1 MKSFLTLV
9 FSCLLLVLSA
19 QLYRDQVQVILD
31 HQYLGDIQFADLDL
45 DGDLDFIGN
54 RFGYNGSY
62 LAFFN
67 QDGNGNFSLPVP
79 FGDTTW
85 WDLPDLAIN
94 FALSDLDN
102 DGDPDLVP
110 GNIAAGTNPYW
121 PNDGSGNFATS
132 GQVSTSDEVRDDHF
146 FRIADLDNDGLEDI
160 VILRRNTR
168 QIFLNRNQGGGQDF
182 AYSLLYDAF
191 DDFSTEYPSDFLV
204 FDYDQDGD
212 LDLGFISYNT
222 FFSEFESENIYFTL
236 YEQTCSLC
244 FEQKSRTIVDEA
256 LKNILGGKVQ
266 ATDLDEDGYP
276 DLIVNYHKSDEP
288 NFARNY
294 LRLLKNEDGTGDFTL
309 AFHEDDVI
317 GITNGDVDQDGAP
330 DLFWALDPDST
341 SNTGGEAG
349 YFWAENLGNFSFQE
363 YFVDNLY
370 SGEQLFIL
378 DLNQDNQLDLITL
391 RGFNTGSVFQ
401 RRGNPDLSFSS
412 PELLNT
418 ATNTITKIATEDWDN
433 DGDLDLYFF
442 GDAFSITSTPHF
454 DGIYRQTQAAD
465 GTFSA
470 PELVYQ
476 LTADSY
482 AKEFVDLNNDN
493 KLDAIGFEN
502 IYGLNTNRKLVYTLQ
517 QADGT
522 WSEGIQTGLDL
533 PVVPGQMVISDWDY
547 DGDQDVLTKNHDDEY
562 YLLRNDL
569 ASTGTFTSSFLPDIV
584 LSPPSHYTQYH
595 WAADVN
601 ADGYLDLI
609 AQTEND
615 LQWAAGTS
623 IPLSFEPWDTVFI
636 PDNVSLIEVFPTD
649 WDLDGDHDLLLNTQ
663 TSILPV
669 TQIRVAF
676 FDQQEQQFSAP
687 LLLADNGNQG
697 AVGQV
702 MDLNQDGF
710 PDYFSGLGYR
720 INQANGLLLSALY
733 IPEPFYSFTS
743 FVGLPNAF
751 VNNGMLASFTPGS
764 APKIVSGYREILA
777 YPIDFLSTSTLSG
790 FVRWDTTAQCQTDS
804 ILPPLENWNLSLT
817 NAQRDLLTST
827 NANGQYGS
835 VLPDTGAY
843 LLRVLPPSGYW
854 AACPADTL
862 LQVADQQS
870 TYQVDFS
877 AEALVDC
884 PLVVIDLNSTTVSQ
898 CFGSTVS
905 IGYHNVGTALATGV
919 EITLLHDPRLLPVSS
934 NLPWGTAT
942 DSTLTFPIGEVVIG
956 EEGFISIQF
965 EPLCEELILGEEVCF
980 EASITPNELC
990 DEMLLNWD
998 GANLEADVLCN
1009 NDTTAYRISNT
1020 GEGATSMPVSYQL
1033 SIVNDD
1039 IILYLDGTVIL
1050 GPGESDTI
1058 PLPPGED
1065 TWYLQVNQT
1074 IGHPY
1079 PAPVGLFTNNCS
1091 TGNSPHVPALL
1102 PTGTGDPFRVVLC
1115 REVVGPYDPND
1126 KTALPLGLTAA
1137 HYIQREWPLDYT
1149 IQFQNVG
1156 SDRARNVILEDTL
1169 SPYLDLST
1177 FTPLGASHHYEW
1189 HISEARVL
1197 RVIFLDINLPDST
1210 SNEVGSHGFFSFRI
1224 KPQSDTP
1231 FEADILNFADIFFD
1245 FNAPIRTGTTQ
1256 HRIRK
1261 PQRSASIF
1269 EELCAGEEYLDQ
1281 VINSDT
1287 ILRETLVFSDYDS
1300 TTFYHLRVL
1309 ANSITT
1315 IGIELAEPGIWEGIV
1330 IQEDTLIQQVFLAEN
1345 GCDSIVNYE
1354 ISILTSA
1361 HELATELQLQLHPN
1375 PAANGTQI
1383 TWNGGQQLKQIQLI
1397 NGVGQVVQVISP
1409 PGATKSFDL
1418 PVRAL
1423 TSGSYQL
1430 LLFFEEGQIRR
1441 RLQVVH

>member
-1 MKSFLTLV
+1 MMKSLLTL
-9 FSCLLLVLSA
+9 LLSSLFLVLSA
-19 QLYRDQVQVILD
+19 QLYRDQVQVMLD
-31 HQYLGDIQFADLDL
+31 QQYLDDIQFADLDQ

-67 QDGNGNFSLPVP
+67 QDGNGNFSTPVP

-85 WDLPDLAIN
+85 WGLPDLAIN
-94 FALSDLDN
+94 FVLNDMDN

-110 GNIAAGTNPYW
+110 GNIAAGTNPFW
-121 PNDGSGNFATS
+121 PNDGSGNFATD
-132 GQVSTSDEVRDDHF
+132 GQVSFGNNVQDDHF
-146 FRIADLDNDGLEDI
+146 FRIADLDNDGLKDI
-160 VILRRNTR
+160 VILRSNTR
-168 QIFLNRNQGGGQDF
+168 ELYLNKNQGLGQDF
-182 AYSLLYDAF
+182 AYTLLYDAF
-191 DDFSTEYPSDFLV
+191 NDFNSEYISDFLV

-212 LDLGFISYNT
+212 LDFGFLSYEI
-222 FFSEFESENIYFTL
+222 FYGEFDSENIYFTL

-244 FEQKSRTIVDEA
+244 FEQKSRTIIDED
-256 LKNILGGKVQ
+256 LKDIVKGNVTT
-266 ATDLDEDGYP
+266 TDLDNDSYP
-276 DLIVNYHKSDEP
+276 DLLINYEKSDDPGDYRE
-288 NFARNY
+288 Y
-294 LRLLKNEDGTGDFTL
+294 LRILRNEDGTGAFHL
-309 AFHEDDVI
+309 AFQQNDI
-317 GITNGDVDQDGAP
+317 LGITTGDFDLDDDE
-330 DLFWALDPDST
+330 DLFLAIDPDSVST
-341 SNTGGEAG
+341 SGGHAR
-349 YFWAENLGNFSFQE
+349 YFWAENLGNFSFQT
-363 YFVDNLY
+363 YHIDDLY
-370 SGEQLFIL
+370 SGEQLLVQDL
-378 DLNQDNQLDLITL
+378 DQDNQLDLITL
-391 RGFNTGSVFQ
+391 RGPYTGSVFL

-418 ATNTITKIATEDWDN
+418 ATTTITKIATEDWDD
-433 DGDLDLYFF
+433 DGDLDLLFC
-442 GDAFSITSTPHF
+442 GDVSPSGAHF

-465 GTFSA
+465 GTFGA

-476 LTADSY
+476 LMKNGF
-482 AKEFVDLNNDN
+482 AKEFVDLNNDG
-493 KLDAIGFEN
+493 KLDAIGIEDIF
-502 IYGLNTNRKLVYTLQ
+502 GLNTNRKLIYTLQ
-517 QADGT
+517 QADGS

-533 PVVPGQMVISDWDY
+533 PALPDQMVIRDWDY
-547 DGDQDVLTKNHDDEY
+547 DGDQDVLTKNHNDDY

-569 ASTGTFTSSFLPDIV
+569 ASTGEFTSSFLPDLV
-584 LSPPSHYTQYH
+584 LSLTPNSTQSH

-609 AQTEND
+609 AQTGNV
-615 LQWAAGTS
+615 LQWAAGTAQ
-623 IPLSFEPWDTVFI
+623 PLDFLAWDTVPI
-636 PDNVSLIEVFPTD
+636 PLNERLLEVFPTD
-649 WDLDGDHDLLLNTQ
+649 WNNDGYVD
-663 TSILPV
+663 ILFKIRTPSSAVKIGVSLFDPV
-669 TQIRVAF
+669 NPYF
-676 FDQQEQQFSAP
+676 GAP
-687 LLLADNGNQG
+687 IFLADNGNVTAQG
-697 AVGQV
+697 TVV
-702 MDLNQDGF
+702 DLNQDGY
-710 PDYFSGLGYR
+710 PDYFSVLGYR
-720 INQANGLLLSALY
+720 INQLNGLLLSAPYL
-733 IPEPFYSFTS
+733 PEPIVSYSIFPSIPGAFTHNAN
-743 FVGLPNAF
+743 LATLMPNE
-751 VNNGMLASFTPGS
+751 
-764 APKIVSGYREILA
+764 APKLLTGIREILA

-817 NAQRDLLTST
+817 NDQRDLLTST

-835 VLPDTGAY
+835 VLPDTGTY

-870 TYQVDFS
+870 AYQVDFS

-884 PLVVIDLNSTTVSQ
+884 PLVVIDINSTTVSQ

-905 IGYHNVGTALATGV
+905 IGYHNVGTALANEV

-934 NLPWGTAT
+934 NLPWSMAT
-942 DSTLTFPIGEVVIG
+942 DSTLTFSIGEVAIG
-956 EEGFISIQF
+956 EQGFVSIQL
-965 EPLCEELILGEEVCF
+965 EPLCEELILGEEICF

-998 GANLEADVLCN
+998 GANLEADVLCQ
-1009 NDTTAYRISNT
+1009 NDTTAYLISNT
-1020 GEGATSMPVSYQL
+1020 GEGATAMPVSYQL

-1058 PLPPGED
+1058 PLPPGD
-1065 TWYLQVNQT
+1065 NIWYLQFNQT
-1074 IGHPY
+1074 TGHPY

-1091 TGNSPHVPALL
+1091 AGDSPHLPELL

-1126 KTALPLGLTAA
+1126 KAALPIGLTEA

-1177 FTPLGASHHYEW
+1177 FTPLSASHPYEW
-1189 HISEARVL
+1189 LISDDRVL

-1224 KPQSDTP
+1224 KPQPDTP
-1231 FEADILNFADIFFD
+1231 FETDLLNFADIFFD

-1269 EELCAGEEYLDQ
+1269 EELCAGEEYLGQ
-1281 VINSDT
+1281 MITTDT

-1300 TTFYHLRVL
+1300 TTFYHLSVL

-1315 IGIELAEPGIWEGIV
+1315 VGIELAEPGMWEGIV
-1330 IQEDTLIQQVFLAEN
+1330 IQQDTLIQQVFLAEN

-1354 ISILTSA
+1354 LSILTNTN
-1361 HELATELQLQLHPN
+1361 ELAAELQLQLHPN
-1375 PAANGTQI
+1375 PAADATQI
-1383 TWNGGQQLKQIQLI
+1383 SWRGGQQLKQVQLI
-1397 NGVGQVVQVISP
+1397 NSIGQVVQVLKPS
-1409 PGATKSFDL
+1409 GATKSFQL
-1418 PVRAL
+1418 PVRL
-1423 TSGSYQL
+1423 LNSGSYQL
-1430 LLFFEEGQIRR
+1430 LLFFEEGQVRR